1 MAKVQVKKGE
11 SIEKALRRFNREVL
25 EEGILDEV
33 KKRQFFEKPSEVKKR
48 EEAQKKLKIKIATR
62 RARR

>member
-25 EEGILDEV
+25 EECILDEV